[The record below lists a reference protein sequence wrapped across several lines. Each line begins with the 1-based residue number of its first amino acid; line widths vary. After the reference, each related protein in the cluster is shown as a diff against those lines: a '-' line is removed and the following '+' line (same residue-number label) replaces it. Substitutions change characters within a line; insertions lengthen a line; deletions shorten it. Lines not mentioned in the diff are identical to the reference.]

1 MRTRL
6 NLIRHDPPDIP
17 IQERTIMTHERRMTR
32 LALMVAVST
41 LALGGGAYAQGN
53 HAQMQPDQGKQSRGN
68 RDQAQHQQGSQA
80 GDRSRGAQSAQSQR
94 APMEYRQVRGT
105 IQDVRRVQV
114 RGSERPATLV
124 LLRTQQG
131 NRVVADLGTERLG
144 IRLRQGEQLA
154 VRGRPVS
161 VGGQR
166 IILQAN
172 AVRYG
177 GRTLDV
183 NRPAPAMAQSQ
194 GPATEQGWNSATNLG
209 PYDANSDAR
218 FSVGELAM
226 ALYPE
231 FDTNNDNMLSVA
243 EWNQGMDHY
252 FGEGDLNLEV
262 SQWDRN
268 GNGRISRN
276 EFRTALG
283 RSGLYEQIDADGDGA
298 VTSVEF
304 GLTTQA
310 GVADAGV
317 RENGARGLDRRAFRE
332 RAAAAGIYE
341 SFDTDQDQRVSRDE
355 FAANLYS
362 TWDADADN
370 QVTRSE
376 FERSNGWFG
385 DEEDL
390 FQDWDDDRSGSL
402 SEGEFTTG
410 VEQAGT
416 FERYDANDS
425 GWFEQTEFY
434 EATHAGWDRDGDG
447 VVGSDEWASSSSLY
461 EEEGLF

>member
-1 MRTRL
+1 
-6 NLIRHDPPDIP
+6 
-17 IQERTIMTHERRMTR
+17 
-32 LALMVAVST
+32 
-41 LALGGGAYAQGN
+41 
-53 HAQMQPDQGKQSRGN
+53 
-68 RDQAQHQQGSQA
+68 
-80 GDRSRGAQSAQSQR
+80 
-94 APMEYRQVRGT
+94 
-105 IQDVRRVQV
+105 V

-154 VRGRPVS
+154 VRGRPVTI
-161 VGGQR
+161 GGQR

-183 NRPAPAMAQSQ
+183 NRPAMAGSQ
-194 GPATEQGWNSATNLG
+194 GSVSAQGWNSATNLA
-209 PYDANSDAR
+209 PYDANSDAQ

-243 EWNQGMDHY
+243 EWDRGMDHY
-252 FGEGDLNLEV
+252 FGEEDLNLDV

-298 VTSVEF
+298 VTSAEF
-304 GLTTQA
+304 GLTTRT

-332 RAAAAGIYE
+332 RAAAAGMYE
-341 SFDTDQDQRVSRDE
+341 SFDTDQDQRVSSDE

-362 TWDADADN
+362 TWDADDDN

-385 DEEDL
+385 DEEGL

-402 SEGEFTTG
+402 SEDEFTTG

-425 GWFEQTEFY
+425 GWFEETEFY
-434 EATHAGWDRDGDG
+434 EATHAGWDDDGDG
-447 VVGSDEWASSSSLY
+447 VVGSDEWSSSSSLY